1 MGAYR
6 TQTDEAVD
14 AVGTLT
20 TQYRTLT
27 EELGDYQTQ
36 MASATT
42 DARKLEMGLLAAGA
56 ALGGL
61 SLASLATGVD
71 SGDTVGIAGGLF
83 EEISGVAGQAKGML
97 DSMFSQVEG
106 LFDIMQA
113 HGGPLREE
121 FFEIQ
126 QAFGGTFGAIDEHA
140 TGANK
145 QAAEANRAVGEMYE
159 EFYTGIEGTSL
170 TMFDLFE
177 DQSALSQLFHSIA
190 QDNRDAVAFLA
201 GDSRETTESTA
212 LAMKALNISQAD
224 SALFVQRQID
234 MTGEANDDLLMNVAR
249 TIKATEGATDVSSK
263 IIAAN
268 VVDMTKD
275 VKNFGN
281 MTESTMAAA
290 SAQLSQMGL
299 DFQSL
304 SSVVGQFQSFEG
316 AAQAAANLNAL
327 MGINIDVTEAMTAA
341 NQGQHHMMDL
351 VRTSMLDAGVTAENF
366 TDNLAMARAT
376 ASQYNLEVEDMQRIL
391 AAQDVQEIEDILA
404 GQADALAEGPSAEE
418 YTQEDLIRDFDTD
431 MARVQR
437 TIGQTAK
444 QFRDAFTDAQ
454 IRAGMSQTQSEL
466 ALIAEDTERSANS
479 TVRFAGAL
487 GSVPGSLAEGTLA
500 GIREGLT
507 GPEGFMGQMK
517 DEMDGL
523 ALTFEVEMRP
533 VAEEIGRGMGEET
546 ARVLTEQLDA
556 ENPTSPMGKLAGS
569 MRTFFSDIR
578 EDVTGVAAEISLDPE
593 SLQGI
598 GRNIVGM
605 SLGTDTGLAF
615 AEGMT
620 DAINS
625 PASAESVA
633 QAAGELFANMDRV
646 AEGNGYLGESPSP
659 FGLRFTEGI
668 IDALS
673 ESDLSEA
680 AREFLSPLDRI
691 REEFGVATSELEGQ
705 IAARGAQIASQFTGL
720 SALSL
725 EVPTLA
731 PVEVSLTG
739 AVTKLNEASQALITA
754 ATENAPSINI
764 NLSLELTDEGKGNL
778 IASLANGSISGGQ
791 GVLTQRL

>member
-1 MGAYR
+1 
-6 TQTDEAVD
+6 
-14 AVGTLT
+14 
-20 TQYRTLT
+20 
-27 EELGDYQTQ
+27 
-36 MASATT
+36 
-42 DARKLEMGLLAAGA
+42 
-56 ALGGL
+56 
-61 SLASLATGVD
+61 
-71 SGDTVGIAGGLF
+71 
-83 EEISGVAGQAKGML
+83 
-97 DSMFSQVEG
+97 
-106 LFDIMQA
+106 
-113 HGGPLREE
+113 
-121 FFEIQ
+121 
-126 QAFGGTFGAIDEHA
+126 
-140 TGANK
+140 
-145 QAAEANRAVGEMYE
+145 
-159 EFYTGIEGTSL
+159 
-170 TMFDLFE
+170 
-177 DQSALSQLFHSIA
+177 
-190 QDNRDAVAFLA
+190 
-201 GDSRETTESTA
+201 
-212 LAMKALNISQAD
+212 
-224 SALFVQRQID
+224 
-234 MTGEANDDLLMNVAR
+234 
-249 TIKATEGATDVSSK
+249 
-263 IIAAN
+263 
-268 VVDMTKD
+268 
-275 VKNFGN
+275 
-281 MTESTMAAA
+281 
-290 SAQLSQMGL
+290 
-299 DFQSL
+299 
-304 SSVVGQFQSFEG
+304 
-316 AAQAAANLNAL
+316 
-327 MGINIDVTEAMTAA
+327 
-341 NQGQHHMMDL
+341 
-351 VRTSMLDAGVTAENF
+351 
-366 TDNLAMARAT
+366 
-376 ASQYNLEVEDMQRIL
+376 
-391 AAQDVQEIEDILA
+391 
-404 GQADALAEGPSAEE
+404 
-418 YTQEDLIRDFDTD
+418 
-431 MARVQR
+431 
-437 TIGQTAK
+437 
-444 QFRDAFTDAQ
+444 
-454 IRAGMSQTQSEL
+454 
-466 ALIAEDTERSANS
+466 
-479 TVRFAGAL
+479 
-487 GSVPGSLAEGTLA
+487 
-500 GIREGLT
+500 
-507 GPEGFMGQMK
+507 MK